1 MSSVSTKFIRV
12 NKSQSYVFKKS
23 VNCSVSIIFF
33 SSCSRRFLLNYNKMY
48 KMQAHSAFFAV
59 EGSDLSAKYVDK
71 QKCPLIS
78 NSNNFNV
85 CLHSY
90 QIKKKFIFYIY
101 ITRLKTWR
109 RVCLMFSNMNIK
121 NIRKVINIRIL
132 TYCQKSKERGG
143 GGRDYLHL
151 VFISWH
157 VGFPYCHARYRL
169 HQQTNT

>member
-1 MSSVSTKFIRV
+1 
-12 NKSQSYVFKKS
+12 
-23 VNCSVSIIFF
+23 
-33 SSCSRRFLLNYNKMY
+33 MY

-59 EGSDLSAKYVDK
+59 EGSDFSAKYVDK

-90 QIKKKFIFYIY
+90 QIKKIFIFYIY

-132 TYCQKSKERGG
+132 TYCQKSKEGEVGG